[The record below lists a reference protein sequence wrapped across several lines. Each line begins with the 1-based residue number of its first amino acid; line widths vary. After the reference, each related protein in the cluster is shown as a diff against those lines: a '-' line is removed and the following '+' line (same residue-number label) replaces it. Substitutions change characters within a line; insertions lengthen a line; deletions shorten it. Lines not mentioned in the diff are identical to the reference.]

1 MPVHHLLKP
10 DIGRIIVLGGLQSG
24 PLYQSVNSARTEVTG
39 RALNR
44 GEGEERVCARHARQN
59 FPSQDADH
67 RRAPLRESPRKKR
80 PRAGVRRV
88 SPMRSTEAD
97 WSTPHCPGVRLT
109 SDQSS
114 SGEGGRHHCEC
125 RNAAE
130 AVREILRQHVPI
142 NEVSRKDF
150 PFSECH
156 FDRLHDR

>member
-1 MPVHHLLKP
+1 VRAMHGKIFLVKTL
-10 DIGRIIVLGGLQSG
+10 IIDDR
-24 PLYQSVNSARTEVTG
+24 PFVNLPE
-39 RALNR
+39 
-44 GEGEERVCARHARQN
+44 
-59 FPSQDADH
+59 
-67 RRAPLRESPRKKR
+67 KR
-80 PRAGVRRV
+80 PRAGARRV

-130 AVREILRQHVPI
+130 AAREILRQDVPI

-156 FDRLHDR
+156 SDRLQDR